1 MGFQVAQ
8 GNFVFLLFPLGS
20 EVVREEIICVGL
32 KRLGLPWAGAGSP
45 LQGGAS
51 LTATDLG
58 ATELERPKGKASQD
72 TQRAGCP
79 VAGPVASFPGLAWS
93 HVGG

>member
-51 LTATDLG
+51 LTATDSGPQNWRGLKGRHLRILRGLG
-58 ATELERPKGKASQD
+58 ALLRDLWPPSQ
-72 TQRAGCP
+72 A
-79 VAGPVASFPGLAWS
+79 
-93 HVGG
+93 